1 MIIDH
6 NNWYQHFFDGLALDL
21 WARVATPDYAKKEIA
36 FIKELISFPE
46 NARILDMPCGLGWH
60 SLLLAEEGYRVTGV
74 DLSKEYINNLVKN
87 AKERTLPV
95 RSLQLNMLDFTTPE
109 PYDVLLCLGNSFS
122 YFNANN
128 MQRLTS
134 VMGESLKP
142 GGKLVIN
149 TGSLA
154 ECILSHLQ
162 EQSWMQ
168 LGDMLFLMAH
178 EYDCI
183 LGALKTDM
191 QFIVDG
197 KTEKKTA
204 FHFAY
209 TLAEINRFLK
219 VSGIEIEAV
228 YSDFDKNRFKAGDHQ
243 AYIVAE
249 KK

>member
-21 WARVATPDYAKKEIA
+21 WTRVATPDYAKREIG

-46 NARILDMPCGLGWH
+46 NACILDMPCGQGWH
-60 SLLLAEEGYRVTGV
+60 SLLLAEEGYQVTGV
-74 DLSKEYINNLVKN
+74 DLSPEYISNLEKN
-87 AKERTLPV
+87 ARERNLPV
-95 RSLQLNMLDFTTPE
+95 KSLQLNMLDFTTSE
-109 PYDVLLCLGNSFS
+109 PYDVVLCLGNSFS
-122 YFNANN
+122 YFNAGN

-134 VMGESLKP
+134 VMGKALRP

-154 ECILSHLQ
+154 ECILPHRQ
-162 EQSWMQ
+162 WPSWMQ

-178 EYDCI
+178 EYDCM

-191 QFIVDG
+191 QFIVGG
-197 KTEKKTA
+197 KTEQKTA
-204 FHFAY
+204 YHFAY

-219 VSGIEIEAV
+219 DTGIEIQAV
-228 YSDFDKNRFKAGDHQ
+228 YSDFDKNSFKAGDHQ